1 MRILKRPFK
10 KWYPK
15 YTGSVEPDM
24 TTLLMAAAREL
35 LTTWEV
41 LKDKELIT
49 RHLAS
54 MDRIYGQGAERRVRD
69 YMHEIK
75 KTERG
80 I

>member
-1 MRILKRPFK
+1 MR
-10 KWYPK
+10 PK
-15 YTGSVEPDM
+15 YIYRKPSNAPSPSLE
-24 TTLLMAAAREL
+24 TLLMASAREL

-41 LKDKELIT
+41 LKDKALVD

-54 MDRIYGQGAERRVRD
+54 LDSLYGESVEQKVRL